1 MLQKIR
7 LLVSL
12 PLLALAVPLAAQDA
26 PNERVSSVE
35 VRRPPTLIVA
45 IAVDQFSA
53 DLFAEYRR
61 EFTGGLAR
69 LSEGAV
75 FPSGYQSH
83 AATETCP
90 GHSTILT
97 GGRPSRTGIVAN
109 DWIDLSV
116 AREDKTVYCAEDETL
131 PGSSSSKYTVSDLH
145 LKVPTLGERMK
156 AANPAAR
163 VVSVAGKDRAAVMM
177 GGRKVDELWWWDGK
191 QFASY
196 AGRAIPTAVLR
207 ANKASGAAAG
217 QAAVATNL
225 PAFCRSRSQAIAI
238 GNGKTV
244 GTGRFERAAG
254 DARGFRATPAFD
266 DAVITLAGDLATE
279 MKLGQSATT
288 DLLAI
293 GASATDYVGHSFG
306 TSGSEMCIQLLSL
319 DKQLGVLFARLD
331 KTGVDYVVV
340 LTADHGGHDLP
351 ERHQQHAFPDAA
363 RVTASLSAETTGAAI
378 AKAMRLDISPTG
390 KLKGPLLYSG
400 GIGDVW
406 LNRNLTRAQKAKVQ
420 RKAIDAYRAN
430 PLVAAV
436 LTRAEILATGTPSAP
451 PESWSVAERVRAS
464 FDPARSGDFYV
475 ALKPRVTPIPDPT
488 KGYVATH
495 GSPWD
500 YDRRV
505 PILFWRTG
513 MAGFEQP
520 LSVETVDIMPTLAA
534 LIGLPVASTEID
546 GRCLDLDAGQ
556 SDTCK

>member
-26 PNERVSSVE
+26 PNESASSAE

-45 IAVDQFSA
+45 ISVDQFSG

-116 AREDKTVYCAEDETL
+116 AREDKTVYCAEDESL
-131 PGSSSSKYTVSDLH
+131 PGSSSSKYSVSDVH

-156 AANPAAR
+156 VANPAAR

-196 AGRAIPTAVLR
+196 AGRSTPAVVIR
-207 ANKASGAAAG
+207 ANKATGTAIAK
-217 QAAVATNL
+217 AAVATNL

-254 DARGFRATPAFD
+254 DARGR
-266 DAVITLAGDLATE
+266 
-279 MKLGQSATT
+279 
-288 DLLAI
+288 
-293 GASATDYVGHSFG
+293 
-306 TSGSEMCIQLLSL
+306 SE
-319 DKQLGVLFARLD
+319 D
-331 KTGVDYVVV
+331 VV
-340 LTADHGGHDLP
+340 
-351 ERHQQHAFPDAA
+351 
-363 RVTASLSAETTGAAI
+363 
-378 AKAMRLDISPTG
+378 
-390 KLKGPLLYSG
+390 
-400 GIGDVW
+400 
-406 LNRNLTRAQKAKVQ
+406 
-420 RKAIDAYRAN
+420 
-430 PLVAAV
+430 
-436 LTRAEILATGTPSAP
+436 
-451 PESWSVAERVRAS
+451 
-464 FDPARSGDFYV
+464 
-475 ALKPRVTPIPDPT
+475 
-488 KGYVATH
+488 
-495 GSPWD
+495 
-500 YDRRV
+500 
-505 PILFWRTG
+505 
-513 MAGFEQP
+513 
-520 LSVETVDIMPTLAA
+520 
-534 LIGLPVASTEID
+534 
-546 GRCLDLDAGQ
+546 
-556 SDTCK
+556 